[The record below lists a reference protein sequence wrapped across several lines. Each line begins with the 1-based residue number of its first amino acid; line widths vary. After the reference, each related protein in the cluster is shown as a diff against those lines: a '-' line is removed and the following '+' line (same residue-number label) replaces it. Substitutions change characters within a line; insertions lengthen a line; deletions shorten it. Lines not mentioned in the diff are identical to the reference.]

1 MWHASFWCFL
11 IARAQD
17 PHPESQLPDYDCI
30 RPTQTREAPLLHWA
44 EWLQALQR
52 PRGEGWL
59 AISSLPLSLLTD
71 ESNRQRAVKECPLGL
86 LMADI
91 LQMLACFDK
100 LHACSGTFERLVRD
114 GMAFFGLR
122 VLMGTRWP
130 IYESLHSDVWDRLA
144 KENKEKTDLA
154 CEDPGKRILNW
165 GAFKRLFT
173 LQDWYQPAVDVAYG
187 PELEKMWREA
197 ALECPLGFATA
208 NLIKAMLCSHTESI
222 CFRAHETMLG
232 AVLQDIPLQRVAA
245 SGWPL
250 LHLLGHVSRVVRRH
264 RFQLD
269 FTPNEL
275 LSRPGPTR
283 PGKDQEVDVSLSMQD
298 LEACLPRLRDSAD
311 EAAARFGYKTS
322 IRLRLIYATMAH
334 GPRFSPYV
342 SRFIGR
348 ATAVGIGAELV
359 VFCLDEEAL
368 AECRNVKGNCV
379 RGTPSILNKF
389 TLPLVLLQHDFD
401 VMWLDLDVFLFQ
413 SPTLPVIRQL
423 RENSELELLI
433 SGSFAVDCV
442 CSLACKYKFA
452 QLTEGKCLP
461 RGVSSLLLCVHAR
474 FQNILSECQM
484 LSANCGKS
492 VCYASSMRTVPLT
505 CMQGSG
511 RLTASSFVWRPRAA
525 DGSIGIVLFRAVES
539 VRSWLAHL
547 LVWMYEHPYE
557 HDQKAFSAFL
567 RAGERV
573 AFENELPVAP
583 EQVPKWDFLDPE
595 TEFVSAR
602 HVDVA
607 GWTGDADKIIA
618 FHLLHGD
625 AYRSQAML
633 RRCDRDS
640 DDADASR
647 QFAARHGLGI
657 GYEPLLDLFFN
668 RTDFPELYKTPVL
681 PHRLSSELRDALW
694 RSRWPTPRP
703 KSPARCNETVPM
715 RF

>member
-442 CSLACKYKFA
+442 CS
-452 QLTEGKCLP
+452 
-461 RGVSSLLLCVHAR
+461 
-474 FQNILSECQM
+474 
-484 LSANCGKS
+484 
-492 VCYASSMRTVPLT
+492 
-505 CMQGSG
+505 G

>member
-1 MWHASFWCFL
+1 MWDASFWCFL
-11 IARAQD
+11 ILAAKAQD
-17 PHPESQLPDYDCI
+17 PEKLLPDYDCI
-30 RPTQTREAPLLHWA
+30 RPSREAPLLDWA

-59 AISSLPLSLLTD
+59 AVSSLPLSLLTD
-71 ESNRQRAVKECPLGL
+71 ESNRQRAIKECPLGL

-100 LHACSGTFERLVRD
+100 LHACSDTFERLVRD

-130 IYESLHSDVWDRLA
+130 IYESLHSDVWDRIA
-144 KENKEKTDLA
+144 EEDRGETDLA
-154 CEDPGKRILNW
+154 CEDPEKRILNW
-165 GAFKRLFT
+165 GAFKRLFS

-269 FTPNEL
+269 FAPNEL
-275 LSRPGPTR
+275 LSRPSPTYPR
-283 PGKDQEVDVSLSMQD
+283 EDLEAEDSLSMQD
-298 LEACLPRLRDSAD
+298 LQALTALVLRDSAD
-311 EAAARFGYKTS
+311 DAAARFGYKTS

-348 ATAVGIGAELV
+348 ATAVGIGAQLV
-359 VFCLDEEAL
+359 VFCLDEEAS

-413 SPTLPVIRQL
+413 SPTLPLIRQL

-433 SGSFAVDCV
+433 SGSFAVDCI
-442 CSLACKYKFA
+442 CS
-452 QLTEGKCLP
+452 
-461 RGVSSLLLCVHAR
+461 
-474 FQNILSECQM
+474 
-484 LSANCGKS
+484 
-492 VCYASSMRTVPLT
+492 
-505 CMQGSG
+505 
-511 RLTASSFVWRPRAA
+511 
-525 DGSIGIVLFRAVES
+525 GIVLFRAVES
-539 VRSWLAHL
+539 VRSWLALL

-573 AFENELPVAP
+573 AFESELPVAP
-583 EQVPKWDFLDPE
+583 ERVPRWDFLDPE

-618 FHLLHGD
+618 FHLLHG
-625 AYRSQAML
+625 
-633 RRCDRDS
+633 DS

-703 KSPARCNETVPM
+703 NSPARCNETVPM

>member
-322 IRLRLIYATMAH
+322 IRSGPQERPWPWVWMNRAELWEFQELWMNRSHALCRLRLIYATMAH

-442 CSLACKYKFA
+442 CS
-452 QLTEGKCLP
+452 
-461 RGVSSLLLCVHAR
+461 
-474 FQNILSECQM
+474 
-484 LSANCGKS
+484 
-492 VCYASSMRTVPLT
+492 
-505 CMQGSG
+505 
-511 RLTASSFVWRPRAA
+511 
-525 DGSIGIVLFRAVES
+525 GIVLFRAVES

-625 AYRSQAML
+625 
-633 RRCDRDS
+633 S

>member
-442 CSLACKYKFA
+442 CS
-452 QLTEGKCLP
+452 
-461 RGVSSLLLCVHAR
+461 
-474 FQNILSECQM
+474 
-484 LSANCGKS
+484 
-492 VCYASSMRTVPLT
+492 
-505 CMQGSG
+505 
-511 RLTASSFVWRPRAA
+511 
-525 DGSIGIVLFRAVES
+525 GIVLFRAVES

>member
-1 MWHASFWCFL
+1 MWDASFWCFL
-11 IARAQD
+11 ILAAKAQD
-17 PHPESQLPDYDCI
+17 PEKLLPDYDCI
-30 RPTQTREAPLLHWA
+30 RPSREAPLLDWA

-59 AISSLPLSLLTD
+59 AVSSLPLSLLTD
-71 ESNRQRAVKECPLGL
+71 ESNRQRAIKECPLGL

-100 LHACSGTFERLVRD
+100 LHACSDTFERLVRD

-130 IYESLHSDVWDRLA
+130 IYESLHSDVWDRIA
-144 KENKEKTDLA
+144 EEDRGETDLA
-154 CEDPGKRILNW
+154 CEDPEKRILNW
-165 GAFKRLFT
+165 GAFKRLFS

-269 FTPNEL
+269 FAPNEL
-275 LSRPGPTR
+275 LSRPSPTYPR
-283 PGKDQEVDVSLSMQD
+283 EDLEAEDSLSMQD
-298 LEACLPRLRDSAD
+298 LQACLPRLRDSAD
-311 EAAARFGYKTS
+311 DAAARFGYKTS

-348 ATAVGIGAELV
+348 ATAVGIGAQLV
-359 VFCLDEEAL
+359 VFCLDEEAS

-413 SPTLPVIRQL
+413 SPTLPLIRQL

-433 SGSFAVDCV
+433 SGSFAVDCI
-442 CSLACKYKFA
+442 CS
-452 QLTEGKCLP
+452 
-461 RGVSSLLLCVHAR
+461 
-474 FQNILSECQM
+474 
-484 LSANCGKS
+484 
-492 VCYASSMRTVPLT
+492 
-505 CMQGSG
+505 
-511 RLTASSFVWRPRAA
+511 
-525 DGSIGIVLFRAVES
+525 GIVLFRAVES
-539 VRSWLAHL
+539 VRSWLALL

-573 AFENELPVAP
+573 AFESELPVAP
-583 EQVPKWDFLDPE
+583 ERVPRWDFLDPE

-618 FHLLHGD
+618 FHLLHG
-625 AYRSQAML
+625 
-633 RRCDRDS
+633 DS

-703 KSPARCNETVPM
+703 NSPARCNETVPM

>member
-322 IRLRLIYATMAH
+322 IRSGPQERPWPWVWMNRAELWEFQELWMNRSHALCRLRLIYATMAH

-442 CSLACKYKFA
+442 CS
-452 QLTEGKCLP
+452 
-461 RGVSSLLLCVHAR
+461 
-474 FQNILSECQM
+474 
-484 LSANCGKS
+484 
-492 VCYASSMRTVPLT
+492 
-505 CMQGSG
+505 
-511 RLTASSFVWRPRAA
+511 
-525 DGSIGIVLFRAVES
+525 GIVLFRAVES

>member
-1 MWHASFWCFL
+1 MWHASFWCFWL
-11 IARAQD
+11 LARARD
-17 PHPESQLPDYDCI
+17 PDPESLLPDYDCI
-30 RPTQTREAPLLHWA
+30 RHIRPTRTQTGEAPLLDWA

-71 ESNRQRAVKECPLGL
+71 ESNRQRAIKECPLGL

-144 KENKEKTDLA
+144 EENKGKTDLA

-275 LSRPGPTR
+275 LSRPLGPTR

-348 ATAVGIGAELV
+348 ATAVGMGAELV
-359 VFCLDEEAL
+359 VFCLDKEAL
-368 AECRNVKGNCV
+368 AECRDVKGNCV

-433 SGSFAVDCV
+433 SGSFAVDCI
-442 CSLACKYKFA
+442 CS
-452 QLTEGKCLP
+452 
-461 RGVSSLLLCVHAR
+461 
-474 FQNILSECQM
+474 
-484 LSANCGKS
+484 
-492 VCYASSMRTVPLT
+492 
-505 CMQGSG
+505 
-511 RLTASSFVWRPRAA
+511 
-525 DGSIGIVLFRAVES
+525 GIVLFRAVES

-625 AYRSQAML
+625 
-633 RRCDRDS
+633 S

-681 PHRLSSELRDALW
+681 PHRLSSELRDVLW